1 MPNFSMVLTAAGAEL
16 LAKGVAGKTMQFTA
30 IAVGDGTFS
39 GSPVDA
45 TALQREV
52 KRLPIQRM
60 TRRKNTVSL
69 RATLEAGTVKSG
81 FIWTELGVFATDPD
95 TQGDV
100 LYMYGYAGAESD
112 AVPAANE
119 PTIIEKIINVTA
131 IVASAENVTAIIDT
145 SLVYLTQADL
155 EEHNADPE
163 ANPAA
168 IQAHND
174 NPNAHEDLFS
184 QKADLGEDGKIP
196 DAQLPDM
203 DYVARTGDT
212 MTGNLTMS
220 NGATVTGLPTP
231 SGNADAVPKSFL
243 TAQLAKYLALSGG
256 TMTGAINM
264 NSKKITN
271 LPTPSAAKD
280 AVTKDYV
287 DSLLSGIFV
296 LGTYIGTAEYV
307 SSEGNYPNPSQKI
320 NLSKTPRFVM
330 VWTNIPFAVT
340 NVGSGS
346 ETSISFGFAYKDGVS
361 SSGITISANGFSV
374 TCNGYRPS
382 SGTKLN
388 VKDTK
393 YSYLAYF

>member
-45 TALQREV
+45 TALQSEV

-155 EEHNADPE
+155 DAHNADPE

-174 NPNAHEDLFS
+174 NPKAHEELFS

-196 DAQLPDM
+196 DEQLPDM

-220 NGATVTGLPTP
+220 DGATVTGLPTP

-243 TAQLAKYLALSGG
+243 TAQLAKYLTLSGG
-256 TMTGAINM
+256 TMSGAINM

-280 AVTKDYV
+280 AVPKDYV
-287 DSLLSGIFV
+287 DALLKSAFITGTYTGNADYNTYAEQQINLGFKPIMVMAIKNNAPIMNGEYYHQFAFATPDSGKSSQGSNSGI
-296 LGTYIGTAEYV
+296 YI
-307 SSEGNYPNPSQKI
+307 
-320 NLSKTPRFVM
+320 
-330 VWTNIPFAVT
+330 TNTGFAVI
-340 NVGSGS
+340 NVSGY
-346 ETSISFGFAYKDGVS
+346 G
-361 SSGITISANGFSV
+361 
-374 TCNGYRPS
+374 PQ
-382 SGTKLN
+382 LN
-388 VKDTK
+388 DNR
-393 YSYLAYF
+393 YSYSFFALKG

>member
-155 EEHNADPE
+155 EAHNADPE

-174 NPNAHEDLFS
+174 NPKAHEELFS

-196 DAQLPDM
+196 DEQLPDM

-243 TAQLAKYLALSGG
+243 TAQLAKYLTLSGG

-280 AVTKDYV
+280 AVPKDYV
-287 DSLLSGIFV
+287 DDQLKFLLESTFV
-296 LGTYIGTAEYV
+296 TGTYTGNGKANEYT
-307 SSEGNYPNPSQKI
+307 EQKI
-320 NLSKTPRFVM
+320 TLGFHPKAVFAAHTRFGVHLNS
-330 VWTNIPFAVT
+330 WNYFAFAT
-340 NVGSGS
+340 QYTGTSGLGQNPGIYI
-346 ETSISFGFAYKDGVS
+346 TSDGFFATWNGEDNSNYS
-361 SSGITISANGFSV
+361 SNM
-374 TCNGYRPS
+374 
-382 SGTKLN
+382 LN
-388 VKDTK
+388 RQDNT
-393 YSYLAYF
+393 YSYLAIR